1 MKIFVMLVVC
11 VLLGLPAAAQS
22 DLPRFEPSRCGFLMP
37 RGVTEGE
44 DGAVRCGYVLVP
56 EDRARPDSRTIRLAV
71 AIFQATSSDPLAD
84 PLFYLDGG
92 PGAATLLTLP
102 LYGYEALASPFVRQ
116 RDVVF
121 FDQRGVGFSEPALNC
136 VEADQESAATLGD
149 PGLLT
154 RAGDD
159 RVRELVAACQTD
171 LAADGGVNLR
181 AYNTTESAADVE
193 AIRIALGYD
202 QINLYGVSYGTLLAQ
217 VVMRD
222 HPAHIRSVVLDAVLP
237 LSAHAVEDYPLNFER
252 VFDLF
257 FNTCE
262 ADSRC
267 SNAYPDLEAVFYET
281 VDQLNAAPILVRG
294 VPDPLAGKVHAVG
307 VDGSLFVSLIFQQF
321 YYTSAIPTLPAR
333 IYAVHDRQT
342 EALVDM
348 LVSFVI
354 APTLS
359 YEGMGLSVSC
369 ADIVPGNSLA
379 AYDAAV
385 ASLKSDHLRAY
396 FENIRLDTIP
406 RFIELC
412 TLWDAAEEDPTAN
425 QPLSSDI
432 PTLVF
437 AGQFDPVTPP
447 AWAQDVAGSLTN
459 SFYYEVPAHGHGV
472 TVFSTCPVN
481 VMKAFLNDPTIAP
494 RSDCIER
501 QVLAFR

>member
-1 MKIFVMLVVC
+1 MKLILVLMVC
-11 VLLGLPAAAQS
+11 ILAFTSASAQADRS
-22 DLPRFEPSRCGFLMP
+22 RFEPSRCGFLMP

-44 DGAVRCGYVLVP
+44 DGEVRCGYVLVP
-56 EDRARPDSRTIRLAV
+56 EDRARPKSRTIRLAV
-71 AIFQATSSDPLAD
+71 AIFRATSSDPLAD
-84 PLFYLDGG
+84 PIFYLDGG

-102 LYGYEALASPFVRQ
+102 LYSYEALASPFARQ

-136 VEADQESAATLGD
+136 TEADQESAATLDD
-149 PGLLT
+149 PSLLT

-171 LAADGGVNLR
+171 LVNAGVNLN

-193 AIRIALGYD
+193 AIRMALGYD
-202 QINLYGVSYGTLLAQ
+202 QINLYAISYGTLLAQ
-217 VVMRD
+217 VIMRD

-237 LSAHAVEDYPLNFER
+237 LNVRAIEAYPLNFER
-252 VFDLF
+252 VFDLLF
-257 FNTCE
+257 ATCE

-267 SNAYPDLEAVFYET
+267 SRAYPDLETVFYET
-281 VDQLNAAPILVRG
+281 VDQLNAEPIFVRG
-294 VPDPLAGKVHAVG
+294 VPNPLTGNVYAVR
-307 VDGSLFVSLIFQQF
+307 VDGSLFISLIYQQF
-321 YYTSAIPTLPAR
+321 YSTSAIPALPQR
-333 IYAVHDRQT
+333 IYAIHDRHT

-348 LVSFVI
+348 LVSFVT

-385 ASLKSDHLRAY
+385 ASLMSAHLRTY

-406 RFIELC
+406 RSIELC
-412 TLWDAAEEDPTAN
+412 TLWDVAEEDLAAN
-425 QPLSSDI
+425 LPVSSDI

-437 AGQFDPVTPP
+437 VGQFDPVTPP
-447 AWAQDVAGSLTN
+447 IWAQGVAESLTN

-472 TVFSTCPVN
+472 TVFSFCPVN
-481 VMKAFLNDPTIAP
+481 VMKAFLNDPRVAP
-494 RSDCIER
+494 RSDCINR
-501 QVLAFR
+501 QALAFR